1 MSSIVV
7 GTAALVA
14 ISTLGSSMKIAVEEQ
29 ARMLLGADL
38 ALRGN
43 QSFGPETEA
52 LIDSLGGLQSRQI
65 SFTSMVFVP
74 ESGGTRIASVRA
86 LEGPYPF
93 YGSFLTEPETAGV
106 SFRNGQKALVDAGLM
121 TQFGVEVGDE
131 IRVGG
136 VPFQIAGR
144 LRKIPG
150 ENAAMSMIGPRVY
163 IPVAHL
169 NPDLIDRG
177 SRVSYT
183 VFFKFPEIV
192 DVDQLVAE
200 LRPRIRRLGLRS
212 DTVLGQQQRLG
223 RILDNLYRFL
233 NLGGFVALLLGGIG
247 VASAIHAYMKRKMN
261 TVAVLKCLG
270 ASSSQTFS
278 IYLIQA
284 SAMGLVGS
292 VMGVLLGTGVMNAL
306 PALLG
311 DFLPVDIEMGLSPM
325 PILQGLLIGL
335 SMAILFALLP
345 LLSTRTVSPLI
356 TLRSSFEGSA
366 TLPGEP
372 LRWAVYATIGGSIL
386 LFSVTQTQN
395 WIIGLAFCLGLT
407 LSFAMLLGIAHLIIK
422 TVKKYHPASWS
433 YVWRQGLANL
443 YRPNNQTVT
452 LMVSLGLGAS
462 LLTTLYLTQH
472 SLMGLIDIGDQKDSP
487 NMVLFDIQTDQKA
500 PIEELIASHGM
511 AIIQQVPLVTMRLG
525 DTYGGSQLVEPND
538 QRRDGRRR
546 RREFR
551 ASYRPSLT
559 PTEKIIAGKWRG
571 IRATVTDTIFV
582 SLDTRL
588 AANLDLAVGD
598 PVVFDVQGF
607 PMETTVGSIR
617 TTEARGIGG
626 DFSGFFSVLFPVGVL
641 EPAPQF
647 HVVLVRTPSAEQAA
661 ALQQEVVKQFANVS
675 VIDLDLI
682 LTTADA
688 IFEKVA
694 LVVRF
699 MALFSIITGLVVL
712 IGVITNSRYQRVQE
726 SILLKTLGA
735 VKQQVLKI
743 MLLEY
748 FFLGFFAVITGMLIS
763 LGTSWALAFFLFDIA
778 YDIPLLPILGVFA
791 VIVGVT
797 VLVGMLC
804 SLGIHRSPPLEV
816 LRNET

>member
-1 MSSIVV
+1 
-7 GTAALVA
+7 
-14 ISTLGSSMKIAVEEQ
+14 MKNAVEEQ
-29 ARMLLGADL
+29 ARTLLGADL

-43 QSFGPETEA
+43 QSFGPEAEA
-52 LIDSLGGLQSRQI
+52 LIDALGGLQSRQI
-65 SFTSMVFVP
+65 SFTSMVYIP
-74 ESGGTRIASVRA
+74 DSGGTRIASVRA
-86 LEGPYPF
+86 LEGSYPF
-93 YGSFLTEPETAGV
+93 YGSFLTEPETAGF
-106 SFRNGQKALVDAGLM
+106 SFRNRQQALVDAGLM
-121 TQFGVEVGDE
+121 SQFGLDVGDE
-131 IRVGG
+131 IRVGV

-163 IPVAHL
+163 IPAEHL
-169 NPDLIDRG
+169 NPDLVDRG

-183 VFFKFPEIV
+183 VFFRFPENI
-192 DVDQLVAE
+192 DVDQLVAD
-200 LRPRIRRLGLRS
+200 LRPRLQSLGLRS
-212 DTVLGQQQRLG
+212 DTVLAQQQRLG

-233 NLGGFVALLLGGIG
+233 NLGGFVALLLGGLG

-270 ASSSQTFS
+270 ASSAQTFT

-292 VMGVLLGTGVMNAL
+292 VIGVLLGTGVMNAL
-306 PALLG
+306 PVVLG
-311 DFLPVDIEMGLSPM
+311 DFLPVDIEMGLSPI

-335 SMAILFALLP
+335 SMAVLFALLP

-356 TLRSSFEGSA
+356 TLRSSFEDA
-366 TLPGEP
+366 TKLPREP
-372 LRWAVYATIGGSIL
+372 IRWAVYAAIGGSIL
-386 LFSVTQTQN
+386 LFSVTQTQD
-395 WIIGLAFCLGLT
+395 WLIGLAFCLGIAV
-407 LSFAMLLGIAHLIIK
+407 SFSMLLGIAHLIIK
-422 TVKKYHPASWS
+422 TVQRYHPASWS

-472 SLMGLIDIGDQKDSP
+472 SLMGLIDISDMDDSP
-487 NMVLFDIQTDQKA
+487 NMVLFDIQPDQKA
-500 PIEELIASHGM
+500 PMEELIASHGM
-511 AIIQQVPLVTMRLG
+511 SIIQQVPLVTMRLG
-525 DTYGGSQLVEPND
+525 DDSGERQSVEQSN
-538 QRRDGRRR
+538 QRSDRRRR

-551 ASYRPSLT
+551 ASYRSSLT
-559 PTEKIIAGKWRG
+559 PTEKIISGRWRG
-571 IRATVTDTIFV
+571 VRETAQDSIFV

-588 AANLDLAVGD
+588 AASLNLAVGD

-617 TTEARGIGG
+617 ATETRGIGG
-626 DFSGFFSVLFPVGVL
+626 DFSGFFSVLFPTGVL

-647 HVVLVRTPSAEQAA
+647 HVLLVRTPSAEQAA
-661 ALQQEVVKQFANVS
+661 ALQQAVVKQFANVS

-682 LTTADA
+682 LATADA
-688 IFEKVA
+688 IFDKVA

-699 MALFSIITGLVVL
+699 MALFSILTGILVL

-748 FFLGFFAVITGMLIS
+748 FLLGFFAVITGMLIS

-778 YDIPLLPILGVFA
+778 YDIPVLPMLGVFG